1 MNLLAAEMVEKFD
14 AINKD
19 INHIGEYLG
28 FKLSEIE
35 SVQDTFNK
43 NEIFVFNRPDSL
55 EGIFAYV
62 TTQKELTPETRA
74 DRFKKFFNQA
84 SRAMSEQAQT
94 SNEVDFI
101 IVIGRQCVIFFD
113 SADYRRRLILTA
125 DKLSR
130 ENSKY
135 LKKFD
140 SLKSEYLIANQ
151 NYKEDDF
158 FGDIQLASE
167 FKTELFRFAIGDDEQ
182 FVARTKTLRLNF
194 WKKIREDSKCQKII
208 KQVFFKNSKVIDETT
223 QYYADVISAVL
234 DTLVLRYLLVRILE
248 GRFGYETEYAK
259 KSVSKIGLGTSIDKT
274 LESKVQFNQQLVE
287 EYINSKKEQ
296 LSLFDIEAYE
306 IDEKAVSKIHKNQ
319 VSFMEEVYGGD
330 LYVSDIA
337 KAATQIEKALTEQE
351 YALIWNLTSSTNR
364 DFDLADI
371 TPGTIGEQYEQTLK
385 MSLVKDTSGKWEYSK
400 DNSHQR
406 ELGAFYTNAKI
417 TDYIIDITL
426 GKKLTEIKA
435 AVLEASE
442 TQKVK
447 ALKSV
452 LNMRMAD
459 ISSGGGTF
467 LAGAVRKLGD
477 WYRELEK
484 MPDIQPIMLKIKE
497 LSSIIDFQKYAVNH
511 MIYGIDVD
519 LKALIVSSFALT
531 LESLGDTQDKLPEL
545 IGKTLINQ
553 NSVISLVPESQK
565 LTWFDNQKQ
574 AIKELFEEKKKWTSK
589 KGNEFL
595 NKKSQLQ
602 QAFSLMAAEYL
613 ATKKNPQVVFEQI
626 FIEKI

>member
-442 TQKVK
+442 AQKVK

-497 LSSIIDFQKYAVNH
+497 LSSIIDF
-511 MIYGIDVD
+511 
-519 LKALIVSSFALT
+519 
-531 LESLGDTQDKLPEL
+531 
-545 IGKTLINQ
+545 
-553 NSVISLVPESQK
+553 
-565 LTWFDNQKQ
+565 
-574 AIKELFEEKKKWTSK
+574 
-589 KGNEFL
+589 
-595 NKKSQLQ
+595 
-602 QAFSLMAAEYL
+602 
-613 ATKKNPQVVFEQI
+613 
-626 FIEKI
+626 